1 MLRSGRLVILLCSSM
16 NNISLASLPRQIVWI
31 VFYNKWYLFMHFIF
45 CDKWWIKCSSF
56 SLTGTWHNYTEP
68 IYINFLLTY
77 WMIISHVFLFDFD
90 DAATKWNLLWTI
102 SSSQNWKIWNVT
114 SENELVWGWKYQIFS
129 VLLPFPRKEYIA
141 KGAKNSRI
149 GNFSCIEFFDSFNN
163 LCLISDKSN

>member
-31 VFYNKWYLFMHFIF
+31 VFYNKWYLFMHFII

-77 WMIISHVFLFDFD
+77 WMIISHVFFVWLWWRSNKDETCYEPYLQVRIEKSEMSRQKMILFEVENIKYFRCYCPFREKNTSPK
-90 DAATKWNLLWTI
+90 AQRTQELGTLAVLSSLTHSTI
-102 SSSQNWKIWNVT
+102 FV
-114 SENELVWGWKYQIFS
+114 
-129 VLLPFPRKEYIA
+129 
-141 KGAKNSRI
+141 
-149 GNFSCIEFFDSFNN
+149 
-163 LCLISDKSN
+163 